1 MIYIG
6 CDPGK
11 NGGLAIL
18 NGEEVQTFRYGRDT
32 YHCILSDLRGEKA
45 VCCLEHVSAM
55 PGQGVT
61 SMFHFGEGFGW
72 LQGMLE
78 EDAVPVPQW
87 ISVKDRLPDVNRT
100 GSGYE
105 EITVIATDGERVRPM
120 IYERAC
126 VRDKTKCR
134 WKWIWD
140 RIYKGKPIVAW
151 MPLPEPPKGGFEQ

>member
-1 MIYIG
+1 MDKYMKKSDVIAYIR
-6 CDPGK
+6 K
-11 NGGLAIL
+11 EAKEAQSAFEELGGESGIIAQAFNDLA
-18 NGEEVQTFRYGRDT
+18 NDF
-32 YHCILSDLRGEKA
+32 S
-45 VCCLEHVSAM
+45 
-55 PGQGVT
+55 QG
-61 SMFHFGEGFGW
+61 
-72 LQGMLE
+72 
-78 EDAVPVPQW
+78 AVPYTAAEEAFAQIPSADVAQW

-151 MPLPEPPKGGFEQ
+151 MPLPDPPKGENDG

>member
-1 MIYIG
+1 MDKYMKKSDVIAYIR
-6 CDPGK
+6 K
-11 NGGLAIL
+11 EAKEAQSAFEELGGESGIIAEAFNDLA
-18 NGEEVQTFRYGRDT
+18 NDF
-32 YHCILSDLRGEKA
+32 S
-45 VCCLEHVSAM
+45 
-55 PGQGVT
+55 QG
-61 SMFHFGEGFGW
+61 
-72 LQGMLE
+72 
-78 EDAVPVPQW
+78 AVPYTTAEETFAQIPSADVAQW

-151 MPLPEPPKGGFEQ
+151 MPLPDPPKGENDG

>member
-1 MIYIG
+1 MDKYMKKSDVIAYIRNEA
-6 CDPGK
+6 K
-11 NGGLAIL
+11 EAQSAFEELGGESGIIAEAFNDLA
-18 NGEEVQTFRYGRDT
+18 NDF
-32 YHCILSDLRGEKA
+32 S
-45 VCCLEHVSAM
+45 
-55 PGQGVT
+55 QG
-61 SMFHFGEGFGW
+61 
-72 LQGMLE
+72 
-78 EDAVPVPQW
+78 AVPYTTAEEAFAQIPSADVAQW

-151 MPLPEPPKGGFEQ
+151 MPLPDPPKGENDG

>member
-1 MIYIG
+1 MDKYMKKSDVIAYIRKEAKEAQSAF
-6 CDPGK
+6 DEM
-11 NGGLAIL
+11 GGESGIIFEAFEDLANEL
-18 NGEEVQTFRYGRDT
+18 EDFP
-32 YHCILSDLRGEKA
+32 A
-45 VCCLEHVSAM
+45 VS
-55 PGQGVT
+55 
-61 SMFHFGEGFGW
+61 
-72 LQGMLE
+72 
-78 EDAVPVPQW
+78 VPQW

-151 MPLPEPPKGGFEQ
+151 MPLPEPPKGENDG

>member
-1 MIYIG
+1 MAEYLEREVAMTTPVLPKEYRKYQTDNLDDAYEQG
-6 CDPGK
+6 WFDALDNLK
-11 NGGLAIL
+11 NAP
-18 NGEEVQTFRYGRDT
+18 
-32 YHCILSDLRGEKA
+32 A
-45 VCCLEHVSAM
+45 VSI
-55 PGQGVT
+55 
-61 SMFHFGEGFGW
+61 
-72 LQGMLE
+72 
-78 EDAVPVPQW
+78 PQW

-151 MPLPEPPKGGFEQ
+151 MPLPDPPKGENDG

>member
-1 MIYIG
+1 MDKYMKKSDVIAYIRKEAKEAQSAF
-6 CDPGK
+6 DEL
-11 NGGLAIL
+11 GGESGIIAEAFNDLA
-18 NGEEVQTFRYGRDT
+18 NDF
-32 YHCILSDLRGEKA
+32 S
-45 VCCLEHVSAM
+45 
-55 PGQGVT
+55 QG
-61 SMFHFGEGFGW
+61 
-72 LQGMLE
+72 
-78 EDAVPVPQW
+78 AVPYTTAEEAFAQIPSADAAQW

-105 EITVIATDGERVRPM
+105 EITVIATDGESVRPM

-151 MPLPEPPKGGFEQ
+151 MPLPEPPKGDADNG

>member
-1 MIYIG
+1 MDKYMKKSDVIAYIRKEAKEAQSAF
-6 CDPGK
+6 DEM
-11 NGGLAIL
+11 GGESGIIFEAFEDLANEL
-18 NGEEVQTFRYGRDT
+18 EDFP
-32 YHCILSDLRGEKA
+32 A
-45 VCCLEHVSAM
+45 VS
-55 PGQGVT
+55 
-61 SMFHFGEGFGW
+61 
-72 LQGMLE
+72 
-78 EDAVPVPQW
+78 VPQW

-151 MPLPEPPKGGFEQ
+151 MLLPEPPKGENDG